1 MCESHWMTLTTFS
14 PDQSPRILSV
24 PLLSRRQIQGRRP
37 KPTVIIIS
45 HWEVSNYHNSPTMA
59 KTVPCSDVPSVMA
72 FLAVQ
77 TYRPLSSVEKV
88 WRLST
93 PLSGW
98 PDATGCPSNVHA
110 KRAGGSESDMQVR
123 RTVCPTNTSPPPTHS
138 FGVSLVSTGVSGPS
152 GLVMIRGHHYQPQ
165 KHFGPRGKSVFQ
177 SIWLK
182 CTDYICCWNVH
193 HFVNFGFKS
202 PPLVKNILMSPL
214 WPCQHIT
221 QLMKELCTFWLD
233 DKSKITMA
241 ATSWVTMCLNRSYLQ

>member
-1 MCESHWMTLTTFS
+1 MCESHWVTLTTFS

-45 HWEVSNYHNSPTMA
+45 HWEVSDYHNSPTMA

-98 PDATGCPSNVHA
+98 PDATGCPSSVHV

-165 KHFGPRGKSVFQ
+165 KHFGHRGKSAFPKQ
-177 SIWLK
+177 LTQMYGLYMRLEMFIILSIL
-182 CTDYICCWNVH
+182 
-193 HFVNFGFKS
+193 GLS
-202 PPLVKNILMSPL
+202 RLL
-214 WPCQHIT
+214 WR
-221 QLMKELCTFWLD
+221 KTFWWAHSGLV
-233 DKSKITMA
+233 SILL
-241 ATSWVTMCLNRSYLQ
+241 S

>member
-1 MCESHWMTLTTFS
+1 MYESHWMTLTTFS

-24 PLLSRRQIQGRRP
+24 PLLSWRQIQGRSP

-45 HWEVSNYHNSPTMA
+45 HREVSVHHNSPTMA
-59 KTVPCSDVPSVMA
+59 KTVPCSDVPPVML

-98 PDATGCPSNVHA
+98 PVATGCPSRCHE

-123 RTVCPTNTSPPPTHS
+123 RTVCPTNTSPSPTHS

-152 GLVMIRGHHYQPQ
+152 GLVVIRGHRYQHQ
-165 KHFGPRGKSVFQ
+165 KHLVHKY
-177 SIWLK
+177 
-182 CTDYICCWNVH
+182 YIEN
-193 HFVNFGFKS
+193 
-202 PPLVKNILMSPL
+202 L
-214 WPCQHIT
+214 
-221 QLMKELCTFWLD
+221 
-233 DKSKITMA
+233 
-241 ATSWVTMCLNRSYLQ
+241 